1 MEEIPR
7 VHFHDR
13 YNSISWNYSSVKI
26 ILIQLIRTV
35 TLKVEMKEYQAL
47 DRIYFITFLCC
58 LLCNCVM
65 GKFITI
71 QISLVF

>member
-35 TLKVEMKEYQAL
+35 TLKVEMKEY
-47 DRIYFITFLCC
+47 
-58 LLCNCVM
+58 
-65 GKFITI
+65 
-71 QISLVF
+71 